1 MASGSKVWSA
11 FSLVSA
17 LAGATVAKKA
27 LNTGWKAATGKK
39 PPNNPADPDVQLWE
53 AVTWAAASGTFVAIA
68 RMLAT
73 RRAANYYLRS
83 TGHLPPE
90 LRKDSEVAAEKAAAQ
105 AAEEKAELEKAE
117 AKASKKAKKK
127 R

>member
-17 LAGATVAKKA
+17 LAGAAVAKKA

-83 TGHLPPE
+83 TGHLPLE
-90 LRKDSEVAAEKAAAQ
+90 LRKDSEVAAEK